1 MRIPP
6 RGREGRESGL
16 GKLGLYVDNTEGFG
30 WGGRGGEGI
39 RLGKLG
45 LYVDN
50 TEGVR
55 IPLRD
60 GNEVLHYTL
69 QLLQ

>member
-30 WGGRGGEGI
+30 GGGGGEE
-39 RLGKLG
+39 RAS
-45 LYVDN
+45 V
-50 TEGVR
+50 
-55 IPLRD
+55 
-60 GNEVLHYTL
+60 
-69 QLLQ
+69 